1 AKEKALIMKP
11 LQREIEQQKYWDF
24 IVKNVTYKDNLINKF
39 TVKGSQFCQPLFE
52 FSGAC
57 AGCGETPY
65 IKLITQLFGDRMM
78 IANATGCSSIYGGS
92 APATPYCINAEGR
105 GPAWASSLFEDASE
119 YGYGMYLGV
128 TQQQNTIAQLL
139 EQVAKTT
146 SNTQLKAAS
155 LEWLAGRNN
164 AKASREATQKLLPLL
179 KGDSSLEASEVL
191 KLAQYLEKKS
201 IWIFGGDGFAYD
213 IGFGGL
219 DHVIA
224 SGEDVNIL
232 VLDTEVYSNTGGQSS
247 KATPIAAQAK
257 FATSGKRVR
266 KKDLGMMAITYGYVY
281 VAQVAMGASQMQYMR
296 AITEAENYPGP
307 SVIIAYAPCINHG
320 LREGMGK
327 SQLEEKKAVE
337 CGYWSMWRYNPLLE
351 KEGKNPFILDSKEPN
366 WDKFKDFLMGEVRY
380 SALKKEFP
388 EVAEDLFNAALDS
401 AKWRYNNYKR
411 LASN

>member
-1 AKEKALIMKP
+1 
-11 LQREIEQQKYWDF
+11 
-24 IVKNVTYKDNLINKF
+24 
-39 TVKGSQFCQPLFE
+39 
-52 FSGAC
+52 
-57 AGCGETPY
+57 
-65 IKLITQLFGDRMM
+65 
-78 IANATGCSSIYGGS
+78 
-92 APATPYCINAEGR
+92 
-105 GPAWASSLFEDASE
+105 
-119 YGYGMYLGV
+119 
-128 TQQQNTIAQLL
+128 
-139 EQVAKTT
+139 
-146 SNTQLKAAS
+146 
-155 LEWLAGRNN
+155 
-164 AKASREATQKLLPLL
+164 
-179 KGDSSLEASEVL
+179 
-191 KLAQYLEKKS
+191 
-201 IWIFGGDGFAYD
+201 
-213 IGFGGL
+213 
-219 DHVIA
+219 
-224 SGEDVNIL
+224 
-232 VLDTEVYSNTGGQSS
+232 
-247 KATPIAAQAK
+247 
-257 FATSGKRVR
+257 
-266 KKDLGMMAITYGYVY
+266 MMAITYGYVY